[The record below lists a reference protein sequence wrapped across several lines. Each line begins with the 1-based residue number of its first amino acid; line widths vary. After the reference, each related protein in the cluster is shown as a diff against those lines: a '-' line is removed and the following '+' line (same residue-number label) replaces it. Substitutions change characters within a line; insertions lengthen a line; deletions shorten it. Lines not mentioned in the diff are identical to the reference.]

1 MKKWIQNTAGLILSV
16 FLALGLGAKVRAED
30 GEDALPAPAPTEV
43 SEHAQAVPESAE
55 SAPALPDPPKSAA
68 APAAS
73 APAAESP
80 KPAESAPAA
89 ESPKPAETA
98 PAEEPPKPAETA
110 PAEEPPKPTAA
121 APAEEPLKPTAAD
134 PGEENTVPVDVPSP
148 VAEPAPDEEPAPAGV
163 PASVEEPSP
172 AGVPASVEK
181 PTPAEEPAPAEAPSP
196 VEVLSPV
203 EEPSPVEE
211 SAPVEEPVSLEYT
224 SAASS
229 DSSDENL
236 APADDFS
243 ETVTAPLL
251 TYSAAP
257 ARSAFPSL
265 AAANTVNNSDPAA
278 PPDDNASAAGIT
290 VGGKDVA
297 EEDGW
302 TYDELSGQVGLVNF
316 DHAEIDIVS
325 SGLNGLNIAAA
336 GFNHLGTISSEGDVH
351 ITGTGI
357 LLVDDVLL
365 GETGGLYLHTL
376 TDLYEEGTGS
386 VAFFL
391 RQYDNLYLM
400 LNGTVPGILDEDYT
414 VRDADLYVPSGSTL
428 LLYTGGAVTDANT
441 GGIVARY
448 SGNQSVDPGEGD
460 YEYNEVY
467 SSLTLADSS
476 SLTLESGAEISMP
489 STPSRVTDSGQL
501 RSSLHVM
508 DGTRLNLDGSVSGD
522 GKFTLD
528 GAGVMSGSGSLAAHS
543 ISIGDVYAIAD
554 CAVTMQSRDFSVSGT
569 GSVKTFNIK
578 DSDVIIHNSDAPVSI
593 GSLGNS
599 GNSLIVNNGSIS
611 VGSVVNSGELSLRVG
626 DIYNAE
632 MNDSYY
638 IGGPVSGGQLE
649 CHGGLFEFAPEFRL
663 LNGASVSNPSV
674 ITYDYSDTLT
684 PSFTFPLAV
693 SPTTVQ
699 MPVQGED
706 GRITV
711 PVVVMTGGAGPTPGH
726 YSEINIDSV
735 ISTEIYVSPNDKGQY
750 IVDLSKAENY
760 KDGVNPMPDPVCVEI
775 QEMDGSGRLSM
786 RFLLRDGSAFP
797 AFELGNTY
805 LIRLS
810 GFSSWQITA
819 PETPMAPPNTSF
831 TGSGILGG
839 SGSAGSGS
847 GSPVTLRRMQKP
859 SSDPENHS
867 QSEPDPPAPDPDPPA
882 PDPDPDPEAS
892 LPAASRN
899 DRRVV
904 VSPRGRYYTV
914 RVYNGIR
921 EIAEPG
927 QKMTARM
934 KFTLPAGWNR
944 NDIYAVFRNAD
955 GSLTAIRA
963 SYDEESGTLS
973 FDTDLTGTFAL
984 ISFPFD
990 GKPYSDKF
998 YDAISELED
1007 IRLLPVRR

>member
-1 MKKWIQNTAGLILSV
+1 
-16 FLALGLGAKVRAED
+16 
-30 GEDALPAPAPTEV
+30 
-43 SEHAQAVPESAE
+43 
-55 SAPALPDPPKSAA
+55 
-68 APAAS
+68 
-73 APAAESP
+73 
-80 KPAESAPAA
+80 
-89 ESPKPAETA
+89 
-98 PAEEPPKPAETA
+98 
-110 PAEEPPKPTAA
+110 
-121 APAEEPLKPTAAD
+121 
-134 PGEENTVPVDVPSP
+134 
-148 VAEPAPDEEPAPAGV
+148 
-163 PASVEEPSP
+163 
-172 AGVPASVEK
+172 
-181 PTPAEEPAPAEAPSP
+181 
-196 VEVLSPV
+196 
-203 EEPSPVEE
+203 
-211 SAPVEEPVSLEYT
+211 
-224 SAASS
+224 
-229 DSSDENL
+229 
-236 APADDFS
+236 
-243 ETVTAPLL
+243 
-251 TYSAAP
+251 
-257 ARSAFPSL
+257 
-265 AAANTVNNSDPAA
+265 
-278 PPDDNASAAGIT
+278 
-290 VGGKDVA
+290 
-297 EEDGW
+297 
-302 TYDELSGQVGLVNF
+302 
-316 DHAEIDIVS
+316 
-325 SGLNGLNIAAA
+325 
-336 GFNHLGTISSEGDVH
+336 
-351 ITGTGI
+351 
-357 LLVDDVLL
+357 
-365 GETGGLYLHTL
+365 
-376 TDLYEEGTGS
+376 
-386 VAFFL
+386 
-391 RQYDNLYLM
+391 
-400 LNGTVPGILDEDYT
+400 
-414 VRDADLYVPSGSTL
+414 
-428 LLYTGGAVTDANT
+428 
-441 GGIVARY
+441 
-448 SGNQSVDPGEGD
+448 
-460 YEYNEVY
+460 
-467 SSLTLADSS
+467 
-476 SLTLESGAEISMP
+476 
-489 STPSRVTDSGQL
+489 
-501 RSSLHVM
+501 
-508 DGTRLNLDGSVSGD
+508 
-522 GKFTLD
+522 
-528 GAGVMSGSGSLAAHS
+528 
-543 ISIGDVYAIAD
+543 AD

-578 DSDVIIHNSDAPVSI
+578 DSDVIIHNNDAPVSI

-611 VGSVVNSGELSLRVG
+611 IGSVVNSGELSLRVG

-674 ITYDYSDTLT
+674 IAYDYSDTLT

-750 IVDLSKAENY
+750 IIDLSKAENY
-760 KDGVNPMPDPVCVEI
+760 KDGVNPMPNPECVEI
-775 QEMDGSGRLSM
+775 QEMDGNGRLST
-786 RFLLRDGSAFP
+786 RFLLRDGSVFP

-859 SSDPENHS
+859 SSDPDNHS
-867 QSEPDPPAPDPDPPA
+867 PSEPDPPAPDPDPPA
-882 PDPDPDPEAS
+882 PDPNPPAPDPNPPAPDPDPDAS
-892 LPAASRN
+892 SPTAARN

-963 SYDEESGTLS
+963 AYDEESGTLS

-984 ISFPFD
+984 VCFPFD